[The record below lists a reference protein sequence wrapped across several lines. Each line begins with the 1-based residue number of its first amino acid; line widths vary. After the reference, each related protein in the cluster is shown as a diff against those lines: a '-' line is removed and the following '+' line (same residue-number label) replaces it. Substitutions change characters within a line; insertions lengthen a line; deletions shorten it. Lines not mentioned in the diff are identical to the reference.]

1 MIYVKL
7 FLTAV
12 FWGGTFIA
20 GRILAQEVD
29 PYSGSFL
36 RFFVASV
43 CMIPLVWHFEG
54 RLQPLRR
61 KLLLLV
67 FLSGMTGVFL
77 YNIFFLTG
85 LQTVAASRASVIVA
99 SNPVLIS
106 LFAALLFR
114 GERMTLLKAV
124 GVALSVSGAVYVIT
138 RGNPMDIFA
147 GTLGRGELLIFGCVA
162 SWVSYSLIGK
172 IVMKDVQPV
181 SAVTYACLFGAAAL
195 LPPALFEGMAG
206 NLGRFSVPAW
216 LSIVYLGFFGTCL
229 GFVWYYEGI
238 KQIGPSKAG
247 VFINFVPISA
257 VVMAFFFLGETI
269 DASLLIGAA
278 LVLSGIYLTNRTTRN
293 QLPRFCAP
301 SSREDQG
308 A

>member
-1 MIYVKL
+1 MIYFKL
-7 FLTAV
+7 FLTAI

-20 GRILAQEVD
+20 GRILAQEVE
-29 PYSGSFL
+29 PWSGSFL
-36 RFFVASV
+36 RFLVASV
-43 CMIPLVWHFEG
+43 SMIPLVWHFEG
-54 RLQPLRR
+54 RLQPLR
-61 KLLLLV
+61 KKQFLLV

-77 YNIFFLTG
+77 YNVFFLTG
-85 LQTVAASRASVIVA
+85 LQTMPASRASVIVA
-99 SNPVLIS
+99 SNPVFIS
-106 LFAALLFR
+106 LFASLLFR
-114 GERMTLLKAV
+114 EERMTLLKMV
-124 GVALSVSGAVYVIT
+124 GIVLSVSGAVYVISH
-138 RGNPMDIFA
+138 GNPAEILQ
-147 GTLGRGELLIFGCVA
+147 GGIGRGELLIFGCVL

-206 NLGRFSVPAW
+206 SLGNYSLPAW

-238 KQIGPSKAG
+238 KAIGPSKSA

-257 VVMAFFFLGETI
+257 VIMSFFLLGETI

-278 LVLSGIYLTNRTTRN
+278 LVLSGIYLTNRRSKTT
-293 QLPRFCAP
+293 
-301 SSREDQG
+301 
-308 A
+308 

>member
-20 GRILAQEVD
+20 GRILAQEVE

-36 RFFVASV
+36 RFLVASV
-43 CMIPLVWHFEG
+43 CMIPLVRHFEG
-54 RLQPLRR
+54 RLQPLGR
-61 KLLLLV
+61 KQALVV

-77 YNIFFLTG
+77 YNVFFLTG
-85 LQTVAASRASVIVA
+85 MQTVQAGRASVIVA

-114 GERMTLLKAV
+114 GERMTALKAL
-124 GVALSVSGAVYVIT
+124 GVALSVCGAVFVIT
-138 RGNPMDIFA
+138 RGNPAEIFQGA
-147 GTLGRGELLIFGCVA
+147 VGRGEMLIFGCVA

-172 IVMKDVQPV
+172 IVMRDVLPV
-181 SAVTYACLFGAAAL
+181 SAVTYACLIGSAAL
-195 LPPALFEGMAG
+195 LPPAIIEGMAG
-206 NLGRFSVPAW
+206 SLGGYSTAAW

-229 GFVWYYEGI
+229 GFIWYYEGI
-238 KQIGPSKAG
+238 REIGPSRAG

-257 VVMAFFFLGETI
+257 VIMSFFLLGETI

-278 LVLSGIYLTNRTTRN
+278 LVLSGIYLTNRSTG
-293 QLPRFCAP
+293 
-301 SSREDQG
+301 EE
-308 A
+308 

>member
-1 MIYVKL
+1 MIYFKL

-20 GRILAQEVD
+20 GRILAQEVE
-29 PYSGSFL
+29 PWSGSFL
-36 RFFVASV
+36 RFLVASV

-54 RLQPLRR
+54 RLQPLR
-61 KLLLLV
+61 KKQFLLV

-77 YNIFFLTG
+77 YNVFFLTG
-85 LQTVAASRASVIVA
+85 LQTMPASRASVIVA
-99 SNPVLIS
+99 SNPVFIS
-106 LFAALLFR
+106 LFASILFR
-114 GERMTLLKAV
+114 EERMTLLKMV
-124 GVALSVSGAVYVIT
+124 GIVLSVSGAVYVISH
-138 RGNPMDIFA
+138 GNPAEILQ
-147 GTLGRGELLIFGCVA
+147 GGIGRGELLIFGCVL

-195 LPPALFEGMAG
+195 LPPALLEGMAG
-206 NLGRFSVPAW
+206 SLGNYSLPAW

-238 KQIGPSKAG
+238 KAIGPSKSA

-257 VVMAFFFLGETI
+257 VIMSFFLLGETI

-278 LVLSGIYLTNRTTRN
+278 LVLSGIYLTNR
-293 QLPRFCAP
+293 P
-301 SSREDQG
+301 SKTS
-308 A
+308 

>member
-1 MIYVKL
+1 MIYFKL

-20 GRILAQEVD
+20 GRVLAQEVQ

-36 RFFVASV
+36 RFLVASV

-54 RLQPLRR
+54 RLQPLR
-61 KLLLLV
+61 KKQVFLV
-67 FLSGMTGVFL
+67 LLSGMTGVFL

-85 LQTVAASRASVIVA
+85 LQTVPASRASVIVA
-99 SNPVLIS
+99 SNPVFIS
-106 LFAALLFR
+106 FFAALLFH
-114 GERMTLLKAV
+114 GERMTLLKGIGIV
-124 GVALSVSGAVYVIT
+124 LSVSGAVYVIS
-138 RGNPMDIFA
+138 RGNPAEILQGA
-147 GTLGRGELLIFGCVA
+147 IGHGELLIFGCVL

-172 IVMKDVQPV
+172 IVMKDIQPV
-181 SAVTYACLFGAAAL
+181 SAVTYACLVGAAAL
-195 LPPALFEGMAG
+195 LPPALFEGMAT
-206 NLGRFSVPAW
+206 NLTHYSLAAW

-257 VVMAFFFLGETI
+257 VVLAFFVLGETI
-269 DASLLIGAA
+269 EASLLIGAA
-278 LVLSGIYLTNRTTRN
+278 LVLSGIYLTNR
-293 QLPRFCAP
+293 P
-301 SSREDQG
+301 SKTS
-308 A
+308 

>member
-1 MIYVKL
+1 MIYFKL

-20 GRILAQEVD
+20 GRVLAQEVQ

-36 RFFVASV
+36 RFLVASV

-54 RLQPLRR
+54 RLQPLR
-61 KLLLLV
+61 KKQILAV
-67 FLSGMTGVFL
+67 FFSGLTGVFL
-77 YNIFFLTG
+77 YNVFFLTG
-85 LQTVAASRASVIVA
+85 MQTVQAGRASVIVA
-99 SNPVLIS
+99 SNPVLIA

-114 GERMTLLKAV
+114 GERLTLLKII
-124 GVALSVSGAVYVIT
+124 GVMLSVSGAVYVIS
-138 RGNPMDIFA
+138 RGNPMEIFA
-147 GTLGRGELLIFGCVA
+147 GTLGRGELFIFGCVL

-172 IVMKDVQPV
+172 VVMKDILPV
-181 SAVTYACLFGAAAL
+181 SAVTYACLIGAAAL

-206 NLGRFSVPAW
+206 NLGSYSMPAW

-229 GFVWYYEGI
+229 GFIWYYEGI
-238 KQIGPSKAG
+238 REIGPSKAG

-257 VVMAFFFLGETI
+257 VILSFFLLGETI

-278 LVLSGIYLTNRTTRN
+278 LVLSGIYLTNR
-293 QLPRFCAP
+293 P
-301 SSREDQG
+301 SKTV
-308 A
+308 

>member
-20 GRILAQEVD
+20 GRVLAQEVE

-36 RFFVASV
+36 RFLVASV

-54 RLQPLRR
+54 RLQQLGR
-61 KLLLLV
+61 KQVLFV

-85 LQTVAASRASVIVA
+85 MQTVQAGRASVIVA

-114 GERMTLLKAV
+114 GERMTPLKAI
-124 GVALSVSGAVYVIT
+124 GVALSVCGAVYVIT
-138 RGNPMDIFA
+138 RGNPADILQGA
-147 GTLGRGELLIFGCVA
+147 IGRGELLIFGCVA

-172 IVMKDVQPV
+172 VVMRDVYPV
-181 SAVTYACLFGAAAL
+181 SAVTYACLIGSAAL

-206 NLGRFSVPAW
+206 NLGGYSLSAW
-216 LSIVYLGFFGTCL
+216 FSIVYLGFFGTCL
-229 GFVWYYEGI
+229 GFIWYYEGI
-238 KQIGPSKAG
+238 REIGPSKAG

-257 VVMAFFFLGETI
+257 VIMSFFLLGETI

-278 LVLSGIYLTNRTTRN
+278 LVLSGIYLTNR
-293 QLPRFCAP
+293 
-301 SSREDQG
+301 SSKPL
-308 A
+308 

>member
-20 GRILAQEVD
+20 GRVFAREVE

-36 RFFVASV
+36 RFLVASV

-54 RLQPLRR
+54 RLQQLRR
-61 KLLLLV
+61 KQVLFV

-85 LQTVAASRASVIVA
+85 MQTVQAGRASVIVA

-114 GERMTLLKAV
+114 GERMTPLKAI
-124 GVALSVSGAVYVIT
+124 GVALSVCGAVYVIT
-138 RGNPMDIFA
+138 RGNPADILQGA
-147 GTLGRGELLIFGCVA
+147 IGRGELLIFGCVA

-172 IVMKDVQPV
+172 VVMRDVYPV
-181 SAVTYACLFGAAAL
+181 SAVTYACLIGSAAL
-195 LPPALFEGMAG
+195 LPPALLEGMAG
-206 NLGRFSVPAW
+206 NLGGYSLFAW

-229 GFVWYYEGI
+229 GFIWYYEGI
-238 KQIGPSKAG
+238 REIGPSRAG

-257 VVMAFFFLGETI
+257 VIMSFFFLGETI

-278 LVLSGIYLTNRTTRN
+278 LVLTGIYLTNRTPKP
-293 QLPRFCAP
+293 L
-301 SSREDQG
+301 
-308 A
+308 

>member
-20 GRILAQEVD
+20 GRVLAQEVE

-36 RFFVASV
+36 RFLVASV

-54 RLQPLRR
+54 RLQQLRR
-61 KLLLLV
+61 KQVLFV

-85 LQTVAASRASVIVA
+85 LQTVQAGRASVIVA

-114 GERMTLLKAV
+114 GERMTPLKAI
-124 GVALSVSGAVYVIT
+124 GVALSVCGAVYVIT
-138 RGNPMDIFA
+138 RGNPADILQGA
-147 GTLGRGELLIFGCVA
+147 IGRGELLIFGCVA

-172 IVMKDVQPV
+172 VVMRDVYPV
-181 SAVTYACLFGAAAL
+181 SAVTYACLIGSAAL
-195 LPPALFEGMAG
+195 LPPALLEGMAG
-206 NLGRFSVPAW
+206 NLGGYSLFAW

-229 GFVWYYEGI
+229 GFIWYYEGI
-238 KQIGPSKAG
+238 REIGPSKAG

-257 VVMAFFFLGETI
+257 VIMSFFFLGETI

-278 LVLSGIYLTNRTTRN
+278 LVLTGIYLTNRTPKP
-293 QLPRFCAP
+293 L
-301 SSREDQG
+301 
-308 A
+308 

>member
-20 GRILAQEVD
+20 GRVLAQEVE

-36 RFFVASV
+36 RFLVASV

-54 RLQPLRR
+54 RLQQLRR
-61 KLLLLV
+61 KQVLFV

-85 LQTVAASRASVIVA
+85 MQTVQAGRASVIVA
-99 SNPVLIS
+99 SNPVLIA

-114 GERMTLLKAV
+114 GERMTPLKAI
-124 GVALSVSGAVYVIT
+124 GVALSVCGAVYVIT
-138 RGNPMDIFA
+138 RGNPADILQGA
-147 GTLGRGELLIFGCVA
+147 IGRGELLIFGCVA

-172 IVMKDVQPV
+172 VVMRDVYPV
-181 SAVTYACLFGAAAL
+181 SAVTYACLIGSAAL
-195 LPPALFEGMAG
+195 LPPALFEGIAG
-206 NLGRFSVPAW
+206 NLGGYSLSAW
-216 LSIVYLGFFGTCL
+216 FSIVYLGFFGTCL
-229 GFVWYYEGI
+229 GFIWYYEGI
-238 KQIGPSKAG
+238 REIGPSKAG

-257 VVMAFFFLGETI
+257 VIMSFFLLGETI

-278 LVLSGIYLTNRTTRN
+278 LVLSGIYLTNR
-293 QLPRFCAP
+293 
-301 SSREDQG
+301 SSKPL
-308 A
+308 

>member
-1 MIYVKL
+1 MIYAKL

-20 GRILAQEVD
+20 GRILAQEVE

-36 RFFVASV
+36 RFLVASV
-43 CMIPLVWHFEG
+43 SMIPLVWHLEG
-54 RLQPLRR
+54 RLQSLGR
-61 KLLLLV
+61 KPVFFV

-77 YNIFFLTG
+77 YNVFFLTG
-85 LQTVAASRASVIVA
+85 LQTVQAGRASVIVA

-114 GERMTLLKAV
+114 GEKMTLLKAV
-124 GVALSVSGAVYVIT
+124 GVALSVCGAVYVIT
-138 RGNPMDIFA
+138 RGNPGEILQGA
-147 GTLGRGELLIFGCVA
+147 IGRGELLIFGCVA

-172 IVMKDVQPV
+172 IVMRDVQPV
-181 SAVTYACLFGAAAL
+181 SAVTYACLVGSAAL
-195 LPPALFEGMAG
+195 LPPALVEGMAG
-206 NLGRFSVPAW
+206 NLGSYSLAAW

-229 GFVWYYEGI
+229 GFIWYYEGI
-238 KQIGPSKAG
+238 KEIGPSKAG

-257 VVMAFFFLGETI
+257 VIMSFFLLGESI

-278 LVLSGIYLTNRTTRN
+278 LVLSGIYLTNRSGGT
-293 QLPRFCAP
+293 
-301 SSREDQG
+301 
-308 A
+308 

>member
-1 MIYVKL
+1 MIYAKL

-20 GRILAQEVD
+20 GRILAQEVE

-36 RFFVASV
+36 RFLVASV
-43 CMIPLVWHFEG
+43 CMFPLVQHFEG
-54 RLQPLRR
+54 RLQSLQ
-61 KLLLLV
+61 KKQFLLV

-77 YNIFFLTG
+77 YNVFFLTG
-85 LQTVAASRASVIVA
+85 LQTVQAGRASVIVA

-124 GVALSVSGAVYVIT
+124 GVVLSVTGAIYVIT
-138 RGNPMDIFA
+138 RGSPS
-147 GTLGRGELLIFGCVA
+147 TLLQGAIGRGELLIFGCVA
-162 SWVSYSLIGK
+162 GWVSYSLIGK
-172 IVMKDVQPV
+172 VVMRDVQPV
-181 SAVTYACLFGAAAL
+181 SAVTYACLIGSAAL
-195 LPPALFEGMAG
+195 LPPALIEGMAG
-206 NLGRFSVPAW
+206 NLGGYSLAAW

-229 GFVWYYEGI
+229 GFIWYYEGI
-238 KQIGPSKAG
+238 REIGPSKSG

-257 VVMAFFFLGETI
+257 VIMSFFLLGEPV
-269 DASLLIGAA
+269 DLSLLAGGV
-278 LVLSGIYLTNRTTRN
+278 LVLSGIYLTNRS
-293 QLPRFCAP
+293 AG
-301 SSREDQG
+301 G

>member
-1 MIYVKL
+1 MIYFKL

-20 GRILAQEVD
+20 GRVLAQEVQ

-36 RFFVASV
+36 RFLVASV

-54 RLQPLRR
+54 RLQPLR
-61 KLLLLV
+61 KKQILAV
-67 FLSGMTGVFL
+67 FFSGLTGVFL
-77 YNIFFLTG
+77 YNVFFLTG
-85 LQTVAASRASVIVA
+85 MQTVQAGRASVIVA
-99 SNPVLIS
+99 SNPVLIA

-114 GERMTLLKAV
+114 GERLTLLKII
-124 GVALSVSGAVYVIT
+124 GVMLSVSGAVYVIS
-138 RGNPMDIFA
+138 RGNPMEIFA
-147 GTLGRGELLIFGCVA
+147 GTLGRGELFIFGCVL

-172 IVMKDVQPV
+172 VVMKDILPV
-181 SAVTYACLFGAAAL
+181 SAVTYACLIGAATL

-206 NLGRFSVPAW
+206 NLGSYSMPAW

-229 GFVWYYEGI
+229 GFIWYYEGI
-238 KQIGPSKAG
+238 REIGPSKAG

-257 VVMAFFFLGETI
+257 VIMSFFLLGETI

-278 LVLSGIYLTNRTTRN
+278 LVLSGIYLTNR
-293 QLPRFCAP
+293 P
-301 SSREDQG
+301 SKTV
-308 A
+308 

>member
-1 MIYVKL
+1 MIYFKL

-20 GRILAQEVD
+20 GRMLAQEVQ

-36 RFFVASV
+36 RFLVASV

-54 RLQPLRR
+54 RLQPLNR
-61 KLLLLV
+61 KQFLSV

-77 YNIFFLTG
+77 YNICFLTG
-85 LQTVAASRASVIVA
+85 LQTVPASRASVIVA
-99 SNPVLIS
+99 SNPVFIS
-106 LFAALLFR
+106 LFAALLFH
-114 GERMTLLKAV
+114 GERMTLLKMIGIV
-124 GVALSVSGAVYVIT
+124 LSVSGAVYVIS
-138 RGNPMDIFA
+138 RGNPAEILQGA
-147 GTLGRGELLIFGCVA
+147 IGRGEVLIFGCVL
-162 SWVSYSLIGK
+162 SWVCYSLIGK

-181 SAVTYACLFGAAAL
+181 SAVTYACLVGAMAL
-195 LPPALFEGMAG
+195 LPPALFEGMTK
-206 NLGRFSVPAW
+206 NLGSFSMSAW
-216 LSIVYLGFFGTCL
+216 LSILYLGFFGTCL

-238 KQIGPSKAG
+238 KQIGPSKSA

-257 VVMAFFFLGETI
+257 VIMSFFFLGETI

-278 LVLSGIYLTNRTTRN
+278 LVLSGIYLTNR
-293 QLPRFCAP
+293 P
-301 SSREDQG
+301 SKT

>member
-1 MIYVKL
+1 MIYLKL

-20 GRILAQEVD
+20 GRILAQEVQ
-29 PYSGSFL
+29 PWSGSFL
-36 RFFVASV
+36 RFLVASV

-54 RLQPLRR
+54 RLQPLR
-61 KLLLLV
+61 KKQLLLV

-77 YNIFFLTG
+77 YNVFFLTG
-85 LQTVAASRASVIVA
+85 LQTMMASRASVIVA
-99 SNPVLIS
+99 SNPVFIS

-114 GERMTLLKAV
+114 GERLTLVKIIGIV
-124 GVALSVSGAVYVIT
+124 LSVSGAVYVIS
-138 RGNPMDIFA
+138 RGNPADILQ
-147 GTLGRGELLIFGCVA
+147 GGLGRGEMLIFGCVL

-172 IVMKDVQPV
+172 VIMKDVQPV

-206 NLGRFSVPAW
+206 SLGDYSMPAW

-238 KQIGPSKAG
+238 KQIGPSKSA

-257 VVMAFFFLGETI
+257 VIMSFFLLGETI

-278 LVLSGIYLTNRTTRN
+278 LVLSGIYLTNRPANT
-293 QLPRFCAP
+293 P
-301 SSREDQG
+301 
-308 A
+308 